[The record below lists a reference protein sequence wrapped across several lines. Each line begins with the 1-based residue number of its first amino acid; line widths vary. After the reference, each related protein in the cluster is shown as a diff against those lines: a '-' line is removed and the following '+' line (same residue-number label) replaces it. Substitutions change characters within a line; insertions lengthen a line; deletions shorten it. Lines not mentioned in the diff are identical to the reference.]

1 MGMDTKYTKLQK
13 IYRLAGNEYS
23 FFIPTTC
30 ISYALAVENI
40 LLLRIMIL
48 HDISYSHTDLKLLIR
63 SNLIKPQGQKEI
75 KYVSYKICFKQAIQ
89 WHVRDTKLRFSFA
102 LRIMLHNLCSQ
113 T

>member
-1 MGMDTKYTKLQK
+1 MN
-13 IYRLAGNEYS
+13 IVSS
-23 FFIPTTC
+23 FHRH
-30 ISYALAVENI
+30 I
-40 LLLRIMIL
+40 LLLGIMIL

-89 WHVRDTKLRFSFA
+89 WHVRDTKLRLSFA